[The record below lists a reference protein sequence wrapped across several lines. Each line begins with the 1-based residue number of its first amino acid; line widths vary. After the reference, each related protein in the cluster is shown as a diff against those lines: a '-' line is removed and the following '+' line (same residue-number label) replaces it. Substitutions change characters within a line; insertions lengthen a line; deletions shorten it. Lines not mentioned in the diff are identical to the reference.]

1 MIREEGRQKEWG
13 ARTGVLIKIRVG
25 PVKGQDFSGVP
36 ACKPAG
42 THKI

>member
-1 MIREEGRQKEWG
+1 MIREEGRQKG
-13 ARTGVLIKIRVG
+13 GGVKTGVLIKIRVG

-36 ACKPAG
+36 ASKPAG